1 LRLVFHQANSKR
13 DFMTTKTEK
22 AAETNAF
29 SALGEAL
36 ESAAEKFEEGSAVAR
51 QSAKNA
57 AQATRKVFAGGV
69 YNTAYWVS
77 YGLVYSTVYLT
88 ELLPED
94 SSFRRG
100 LEEGATDA
108 QTKVHAEKKKDSPVP
123 ASSSPKTKPKARS
136 RSAKKPGA
144 AKEPEAGT
152 AVTA

>member
-1 LRLVFHQANSKR
+1 
-13 DFMTTKTEK
+13 MTTKTEK

-36 ESAAEKFEEGSAVAR
+36 ESAAEKFEEGSSVAR
-51 QSAKNA
+51 ESAKNA
-57 AQATRKVFAGGV
+57 ANATRKVFAGGV
-69 YNTAYWVS
+69 YKSAYWVS
-77 YGLVYSTVYLT
+77 YGFVYSTVYLT

-108 QTKVHAEKKKDSPVP
+108 QAKVHGEKTTESPVP
-123 ASSSPKTKPKARS
+123 SPSSAKAKPKGRS

-144 AKEPEAGT
+144 EKAPEADAAAT
-152 AVTA
+152 S

>member
-1 LRLVFHQANSKR
+1 
-13 DFMTTKTEK
+13 MTTKTEK

-36 ESAAEKFEEGSAVAR
+36 ESAAEKFEEGSSVAR

-108 QTKVHAEKKKDSPVP
+108 QVKVHAEKKTSVPVD
-123 ASSSPKTKPKARS
+123 ASSPQTKPKARS
-136 RSAKKPGA
+136 RGAKKPGA
-144 AKEPEAGT
+144 GKATEDSA

>member
-1 LRLVFHQANSKR
+1 
-13 DFMTTKTEK
+13 MTTKTEK
-22 AAETNAF
+22 AAESNAF

-36 ESAAEKFEEGSAVAR
+36 ESAAEKFEEGSSVAR

-108 QTKVHAEKKKDSPVP
+108 QVKVHAEKKTPVP
-123 ASSSPKTKPKARS
+123 VDASSPKTKPKARS
-136 RSAKKPGA
+136 RGAKKPGGGKA
-144 AKEPEAGT
+144 TEDSA

>member
-1 LRLVFHQANSKR
+1 VFHQGNSNPE
-13 DFMTTKTEK
+13 FMTTKTEK

-36 ESAAEKFEEGSAVAR
+36 ESAAEKFEEGSSVAR

-57 AQATRKVFAGGV
+57 AQATRKVFAGGM

-108 QTKVHAEKKKDSPVP
+108 QAKVHAEKKTASPVP
-123 ASSSPKTKPKARS
+123 GASSPQTKPKARS
-136 RSAKKPGA
+136 RSVKKSA
-144 AKEPEAGT
+144 AEKAPEADA

>member
-1 LRLVFHQANSKR
+1 
-13 DFMTTKTEK
+13 MTTKTEK
-22 AAETNAF
+22 AAESNAF

-36 ESAAEKFEEGSAVAR
+36 ESAAEKFEEGSSVAR

-108 QTKVHAEKKKDSPVP
+108 QVKVHAEKKTPVP
-123 ASSSPKTKPKARS
+123 VDASSPKTKPKARS
-136 RSAKKPGA
+136 RGAKKPGA
-144 AKEPEAGT
+144 GKATEDSA